1 MLAVCHLSGFR
12 SKFWILLLCLT
23 AFASPH
29 LSWINF
35 DNDLCLRSTM
45 RTMGCCLSYFNIV
58 GAFFFSVIEN
68 EVPSGKK
75 GRYYI
80 IVSQYMLGFTLLWC
94 TWRFLL
100 FFPFSVPQC
109 WILWVGRAVV
119 RFNRRGVLMFRF
131 WCQDRPG
138 VSIIHTKSRHLHR
151 DTYRHR
157 SLFRAR
163 KMSSTLV

>member
-1 MLAVCHLSGFR
+1 MVQTNLFLSTSLTWHNSNRPTMTTVSICDKGSKQSGKVEVLPFLAVCQISGFR

-68 EVPSGKK
+68 EVPWSKK
-75 GRYYI
+75 REIFYDC
-80 IVSQYMLGFTLLWC
+80 VSIFVGLYTALVLLP
-94 TWRFLL
+94 L
-100 FFPFSVPQC
+100 FFSSFHFLCLRVGFSGSGTGSGA
-109 WILWVGRAVV
+109 I
-119 RFNRRGVLMFRF
+119 
-131 WCQDRPG
+131 
-138 VSIIHTKSRHLHR
+138 
-151 DTYRHR
+151 
-157 SLFRAR
+157 
-163 KMSSTLV
+163 